1 MFNRTASSD
10 SPLAFLGL
18 QLDPLFPVHLR
29 DESAR
34 SGCFI
39 GGANGISPGKSGRSS
54 RQSYSRIFPLAP
66 HYRFDVVAP

>member
-29 DESAR
+29 D
-34 SGCFI
+34 
-39 GGANGISPGKSGRSS
+39 GRAL
-54 RQSYSRIFPLAP
+54 R
-66 HYRFDVVAP
+66 